1 MYLALV
7 IAVIVL
13 HAAVAPLLGVLKG
26 QSLREWW
33 LS

>member
-7 IAVIVL
+7 IAIIAV
-13 HAAVAPLLGVLKG
+13 HALVAPLIGVLKG